1 MNRISKFMRDIG
13 RFHSS
18 LLTIEKAHEEC
29 PLMIELSE
37 VATIRLVELVA
48 DMDMDVPGVTRL
60 FERLNS
66 GEVLY
71 VLHG

>member
-1 MNRISKFMRDIG
+1 MNRINKFMRDI
-13 RFHSS
+13 RKFHSS
-18 LLTIEKAHEEC
+18 LVRIEMAHKQC
-29 PLMIELSE
+29 PLTIELSE

-48 DMDMDVPGVTRL
+48 DMDMQVAEVARL
-60 FERLNS
+60 FERLNA